1 VVWKL
6 DWLGRSLRRLVD
18 TVTRLGER
26 GIGCRSLQETL
37 DTITPAA
44 SRQRPLKLYYLSA
57 CLRPQM
63 GTV

>member
-1 VVWKL
+1 MEA
-6 DWLGRSLRRLVD
+6 RLAGPVATPPVD
-18 TVTRLGER
+18 TVTGLAER
-26 GIGCRSLQETL
+26 GIGCRSLQEPI

-57 CLRPQM
+57 CLRPPM